1 MVPTLGFIKE
11 TTKHLTRKSAR
22 SFCDEKD
29 QGYFSRHHSITF
41 LIMDVELYLSPDED
55 QFYEIYTKPIPEKEN
70 VLQMIR
76 NKYVS

>member
-1 MVPTLGFIKE
+1 MSNSSLAPTTRSNAPKEALGHVLNILK
-11 TTKHLTRKSAR
+11 
-22 SFCDEKD
+22 DEKFVD
-29 QGYFSRHHSITF
+29 EMYNKHK
-41 LIMDVELYLSPDED
+41 MDVELYLSPDED